1 MKTLNFELKITIAY
15 ILAGGI
21 WIMFSDKILL
31 SFIHNPDLLSTAQT
45 YKGWFYVI
53 ITGLVFYSYLKKH
66 LEKLRKAEQKAK
78 ESDQLKSAFLQNLS
92 HEIRTPM
99 NGIIGFTELLNNE
112 GLSFEQKKNYAQ
124 IIAKSSHQLMNLV
137 NDILDISLIETGSSP
152 LIERKVH
159 LNNLLDELKCTY
171 ESWTT
176 EEVSFELV
184 KELPD
189 QQSIIFADEDKLRQ
203 VLNNLLNNAFKFT
216 EKGHIRFGYILNE
229 NELEFSVEDSG
240 IGIPP
245 ELYELIFDRFHK
257 ADLDIAKLYEGIGLG
272 LSICRGNVALMG
284 GRIWVKSELGKGSS
298 FYFTMKYNPI
308 EPLIHPTH
316 LQQNNDQTIQP
327 TIILVVEDDDTSYQ
341 LIKEILGD
349 PDLLILHAKNGR
361 EAIDI
366 YKKNQNIRLILMDIK
381 MPVMNGIEATR
392 EIRKMNTNVPIIVQ
406 SAFTMNDMSQSN
418 INADFSGYI
427 AKPFSKEQ
435 LMALVNEYCN

>member
-31 SFIHNPDLLSTAQT
+31 NFIHDPDLLSTAQT

-78 ESDQLKSAFLQNLS
+78 ESDLLKSVFLQNLS

-112 GLSFEQKKNYAQ
+112 GLTFDQKKQYAQ

-137 NDILDISLIETGSSP
+137 NDLLDISLIETGCSP
-152 LIERKVH
+152 LVERKV
-159 LNNLLDELKCTY
+159 NINTLLDELKNTY

-176 EEVSFELV
+176 ENVILELV

-189 QQSIIFADEDKLRQ
+189 QQSIIMVDEDKLRQ

-229 NELEFSVEDSG
+229 NELEFSVEDTG

-272 LSICRGNVALMG
+272 LSICRGNIALMG

-298 FYFTMKYNPI
+298 FYFTIKYNPI
-308 EPLIHPTH
+308 APTVKQTLPKLH
-316 LQQNNDQTIQP
+316 ENQTIQP
-327 TIILVVEDDDTSYQ
+327 TIILVVEDDETSYQ

-366 YKKNQNIRLILMDIK
+366 YKKNRNIRLILMDIK
-381 MPVMNGIEATR
+381 MPVMNGIEATK
-392 EIRKMNTNVPIIVQ
+392 ELRKISADVPIIVQ
-406 SAFTMNDMSQSN
+406 SAFTMNDLTQSK
-418 INADFSGYI
+418 INTDFSGYI
-427 AKPFSKEQ
+427 AKPFSKDQ